1 MDSVGVTG
9 RDDPEPLLVIEGI
22 STRNIVESFSVVVD
36 DVGDN
41 CPTDDIGERRILI
54 LITGL

>member
-9 RDDPEPLLVIEGI
+9 RDDPEPLLVVEGI
-22 STRNIVESFSVVVD
+22 STRSVDESFSV

-41 CPTDDIGERRILI
+41 CPTDEIGERRILI